1 VSESFTVI
9 VGEGSPALNECVVAE
24 HERLGTGKLVGL
36 ILGCAVVVVM
46 LFMMFAILGGL
57 LSGGQ

>member
-1 VSESFTVI
+1 MR
-9 VGEGSPALNECVVAE
+9 
-24 HERLGTGKLVGL
+24 RLGTGKLVGL

-46 LFMMFAILGGL
+46 FFMMFAILGGL